1 MAQQKYLKA
10 IREGKPPNDCPEP
23 GCSAKAGRMCAVLGG
38 GVGWQHDARFQDAVD
53 RGMADGDE

>member
-10 IREGKPPNDCPEP
+10 IREHKPPNDCPAC
-23 GCSAKAGRMCAVLGG
+23 GAKAGRMCAVLAGG
-38 GVGWQHDARFQDAVD
+38 AAWQHDARFQDAVD